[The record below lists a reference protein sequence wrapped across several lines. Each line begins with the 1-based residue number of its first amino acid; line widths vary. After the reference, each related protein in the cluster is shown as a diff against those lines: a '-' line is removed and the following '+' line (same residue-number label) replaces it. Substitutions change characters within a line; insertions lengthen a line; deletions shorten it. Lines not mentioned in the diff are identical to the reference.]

1 MIKNKNFFPYILSE
15 LHGGLGNLIFEY
27 AAALSI
33 SKKLNG
39 RLVFCNLQEGSI
51 EWLESY
57 LGKNLNTAS
66 KLELLL
72 MGNIS
77 KIKNT
82 NFALIIRILKKLR
95 IRFGSTYFGGLMKEL
110 DKDIINKSKF
120 GINLNG
126 YYQHPTFYED
136 VKIEI
141 LEMIGKNMFGEKYIN
156 AKFQDRTLIQLRRG
170 DYLHHPGWA
179 LNKNYYLNALQKY
192 DPQRI
197 DPVCIVSNE
206 NLAVDAFE
214 NFCANLGYKIEKLPE
229 IEDNKFIQ
237 SKNISGNFITNATR
251 DFLAISQSKRII
263 MSNCT
268 FAWWGVSLGDHIF
281 GKDKKE
287 TIYPKGWI
295 PGMPDTLK
303 QVHWLSETP

>member
-1 MIKNKNFFPYILSE
+1 MIKNKNFFPYTLSE

-33 SKKLNG
+33 SKKINS
-39 RLVFCNLQEGSI
+39 RLVFSNLQEGSI

-82 NFALIIRILKKLR
+82 NFAIIIRILKKLR

-136 VKIEI
+136 VKTEI
-141 LEMIGKNMFGEKYIN
+141 LEMIGKNMFGEKYKN

-170 DYLHHPGWA
+170 DYLHHPMGI
-179 LNKNYYLNALQKY
+179 K
-192 DPQRI
+192 
-197 DPVCIVSNE
+197 
-206 NLAVDAFE
+206 
-214 NFCANLGYKIEKLPE
+214 
-229 IEDNKFIQ
+229 
-237 SKNISGNFITNATR
+237 
-251 DFLAISQSKRII
+251 
-263 MSNCT
+263 
-268 FAWWGVSLGDHIF
+268 
-281 GKDKKE
+281 
-287 TIYPKGWI
+287 
-295 PGMPDTLK
+295 
-303 QVHWLSETP
+303 